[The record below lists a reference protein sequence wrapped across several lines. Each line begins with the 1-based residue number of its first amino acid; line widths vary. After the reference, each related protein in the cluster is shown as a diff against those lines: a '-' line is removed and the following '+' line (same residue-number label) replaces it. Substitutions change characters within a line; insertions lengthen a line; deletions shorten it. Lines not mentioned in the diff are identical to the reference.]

1 MKPSRKPLWKTE
13 NAGYRLAKRR
23 ILSWKL
29 RLISDITLGTAV
41 MGILLMMFQVELVL
55 TGISSS
61 NDPPT
66 FFLRLAVS
74 ASTVLLLV
82 FLVWYHKTDLE
93 LQMNDKFVDS
103 WLLVMT
109 PKRLIILCLEM
120 FACAIHPPPRGIPY
134 IAESLQSSDEL
145 LRIKKEEGETVE
157 LQRQT
162 RQSPQEDEVIPF
174 DIYLSILM
182 FLRGFL
188 ICRAVVLHSKLCTDA
203 SMQSLGAMN
212 GIRFTFSFI
221 FRSMML
227 VNPVRVLV
235 CLILVVLITASWTLR
250 ACDPSH
256 FSLPSSLWLILITFL
271 TVGYGDLVPRS
282 YCGQLVAV
290 FTGFFGIGCMALV
303 VAVLAQKLEMSTAE
317 RYVHNFVMTVQL
329 QNSYKVSAANIVR
342 CTWLF
347 HRARS
352 KNGTDRRM
360 SYYHHRCLMAALH
373 VFRQIKQQKRLISD
387 GSISLIDLYN
397 SQATITLALG
407 KLENRLSGIEKS
419 SLESLAKLENIKQQ
433 LANIE
438 RLTHFAALG
447 K

>member
-1 MKPSRKPLWKTE
+1 MKSSRKQFWKTE

-29 RLISDITLGTAV
+29 RLISDITLGTAM
-41 MGILLMMFQVELVL
+41 MGIVLMVFQVELVL

-66 FFLRLAVS
+66 FFLKLAIS
-74 ASTVLLLV
+74 ASTALLLV
-82 FLVWYHKTDLE
+82 FLVWYHKTDIE
-93 LQMNDKFVDS
+93 LQMNDNFVDS

-109 PKRLIILCLEM
+109 PKRLIVPCFELL
-120 FACAIHPPPRGIPY
+120 ACAIHPPPHGIIY
-134 IAESLQSSDEL
+134 VAESLQSTEEL
-145 LRIKKEEGETVE
+145 FGNREEEGEAVE
-157 LQRQT
+157 LGRQDG
-162 RQSPQEDEVIPF
+162 QFPYEDVISV

-188 ICRAVVLHSKLCTDA
+188 ICRAVVLHNKLCTDA

-212 GIRFTFSFI
+212 RIRRFTFSFI

-227 VNPVRVLV
+227 VNPVRVLI

-282 YCGQLVAV
+282 YCGQLVAI

-303 VAVLAQKLEMSTAE
+303 VAVLTQKLEMSTAE

-329 QNSYKVSAANIVR
+329 QSSYKVAAANIIR
-342 CTWLF
+342 CAWLL

-352 KNGTDRRM
+352 NNGADSRM
-360 SYYHHRCLMAALH
+360 SYYHHRYLMAALH
-373 VFRQIKQQKRLISD
+373 IFRQIKQQKRLVSD
-387 GSISLIDLYN
+387 GSISLIDLCN
-397 SQATITLALG
+397 GQRTITLALG
-407 KLENRLSGIEKS
+407 KLESRLSGIEKS
-419 SLESLAKLENIKQQ
+419 ALESLARLENIQQQ
-433 LANIE
+433 LANLE
-438 RLTHFAALG
+438 RLTHLPY
-447 K
+447 